1 MENLQEKFK
10 KAARVV
16 KTSRALIITSG
27 AGMGID
33 SGLPDYRGEE
43 GFWREYPLYRRLGI
57 NYFDAANPE
66 HFSSDPHFGWGFYA
80 HRIDLYRKT
89 NPHEGFYILKRWIK
103 EFDLDYF
110 VVTSNVDGQFQ
121 KAGYP
126 EEKIYEVHGS
136 IHYLQCTLP
145 CGDNIWYNDQEV
157 EVDFETMRSLSIIH
171 CPYCGAVARPNV
183 LMFGDF
189 SWIGDR
195 SDEQGK
201 RFRSFLAS
209 LKQSRTAVIEIGA
222 GRAIPTIRNTGE
234 RTVKNHNATLIR
246 VNPREYNVPSG
257 QISLPCGGLEA
268 LQGIDGELQKMMS
281 LKE

>member
-1 MENLQEKFK
+1 VENLQEKFK

-103 EFDLDYF
+103 EFDLNYF

-145 CGDNIWYNDQEV
+145 CGDSIWYNDQEV
-157 EVDFETMRSLSIIH
+157 EVDFETMLSLSIIH

-195 SDEQGK
+195 SDKQED
-201 RFRSFLAS
+201 RFREFL
-209 LKQSRTAVIEIGA
+209 QQHQDDNIVVIEIGA
-222 GRAIPTIRNTGE
+222 GTSVPTIRNLTL
-234 RTVKNHNATLIR
+234 RLARSYNARVIR
-246 VNPREYNVPSG
+246 INPREYEISPPH
-257 QISLPCGGLEA
+257 ISLPCGGLDGLEK
-268 LQGIDGELQKMMS
+268 IDE
-281 LKE
+281 EVNPE